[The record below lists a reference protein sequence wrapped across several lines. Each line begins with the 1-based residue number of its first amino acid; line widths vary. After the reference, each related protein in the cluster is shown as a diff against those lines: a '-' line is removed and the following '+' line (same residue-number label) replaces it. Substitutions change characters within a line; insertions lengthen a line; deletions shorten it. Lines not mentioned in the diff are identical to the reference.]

1 MSTLIVNPS
10 GYDESRSAWRNVTNL
25 QNAYNSIENTTYA
38 TFGLRTGITET
49 YVYLTFDL
57 SSIPTNAVINS
68 VSCDVKSR
76 IENQNAARIA
86 EKQVQL
92 FSGTEAKGT
101 VTTMPTSLT
110 SSIVSLDTGTWTR
123 EELDNLTLRFYAK
136 RGYTGT
142 SNNYNIYIYGA
153 DLTIEYTSGGVTQIL
168 KIKSNGNWNDV
179 NKVYKKENGEW
190 IEQTEL
196 SQVFDTQKNYL
207 KES

>member
-10 GYDESRSAWRNVTNL
+10 GYDESRSVWRNVTNL
-25 QNAYNSIENTTYA
+25 QNAYNSTENTTYA
-38 TFGLRTGITET
+38 TFGLRTGT
-49 YVYLTFDL
+49 YLTYIYLTFDL
-57 SSIPTNAVINS
+57 SSIPANAVINS
-68 VSCDVKSR
+68 VSCNVKVR
-76 IENQNAARIA
+76 IENANTSRIA

-92 FSGTEAKGT
+92 FSDTEAKGT
-101 VTTMPTSLT
+101 ATTIPFSA
-110 SSIVSLDTGTWTR
+110 SIVSLDTGTWTR

-142 SNNYNIYIYGA
+142 SNNYYIYVYGA
-153 DLTIEYTSGGVTQIL
+153 DLTIEYTSGGVTQTL
-168 KIKSNGNWNDV
+168 KIKSNGNWQDV
-179 NKVYKKENGEW
+179 RKVYKKENGEW

>member
-10 GYDESRSAWRNVTNL
+10 GYDESRSVWRNVTNL
-25 QNAYNSIENTTYA
+25 QNAYNSTENTTYA
-38 TFGLRTGITET
+38 TFGLRTGT
-49 YVYLTFDL
+49 YLTYIYLTFDL
-57 SSIPTNAVINS
+57 SSIPANAVINS
-68 VSCDVKSR
+68 VSCNVKVR
-76 IENQNAARIA
+76 IENANTSRIA

-101 VTTMPTSLT
+101 ATTIPFFE
-110 SSIVSLDTGTWTR
+110 SIVSLDTGTWTR

-142 SNNYNIYIYGA
+142 SNNYYIYVYGA
-153 DLTIEYTSGGVTQIL
+153 DLTIEYTSGGVTQTL
-168 KIKSNGNWNDV
+168 KIKSNGNWQDV
-179 NKVYKKENGEW
+179 SKVYKKENGEW

>member
-10 GYDESRSAWRNVTNL
+10 GYDERSSWRNVTNL
-25 QNAYNSIENTTYA
+25 QNAYNGTENTTYA

-68 VSCDVKSR
+68 VSCDVKTN
-76 IENQNAARIA
+76 ITNQNTSRIA

-101 VTTMPTSLT
+101 VTTIPFSV
-110 SSIVSLDTGTWTR
+110 SIVSLDTGTWTR
-123 EELDNLTLRFYAK
+123 EELDNLTLRFYAE

-142 SNNYNIYIYGA
+142 SNNYYIYVYGA

-168 KIKSNGNWNDV
+168 KIKSNGNWTDV
-179 NKVYKKENGEW
+179 SKVYKKENGSW

-196 SQVFDTQKNYL
+196 SQVFDTNTNYV
-207 KES
+207 KEN

>member
-25 QNAYNSIENTTYA
+25 QNAYNSTENTTYA

-57 SSIPTNAVINS
+57 SSIPANAIINS
-68 VSCDVKSR
+68 VSCNVKAS
-76 IENQNAARIA
+76 IESVNTARIA
-86 EKQVQL
+86 QKQVQL

-101 VTTMPTSLT
+101 AITMPTSE
-110 SSIVSLDTGTWTR
+110 SIVPLDTGTWTR

-142 SNNYNIYIYGA
+142 SNNYYIYVYGA
-153 DLTIEYTSGGVTQIL
+153 DLTIEYTSGGVTQTL
-168 KIKSNGNWNDV
+168 KIKSNGNWTDV
-179 NKVYKKENGEW
+179 SKVYKKENGSW

>member
-1 MSTLIVNPS
+1 MSTLIANPS
-10 GYDESRSAWRNVTNL
+10 GYDERSSWRSVTNL
-25 QNAYNSIENTTYA
+25 QNAYNGTENTTYA

-57 SSIPTNAVINS
+57 SSIPTNAIINS

-76 IENQNAARIA
+76 IENQNTSRIA

-101 VTTMPTSLT
+101 ATTIPTSA
-110 SSIVSLDTGTWTR
+110 SIVSLDSETWTR

-142 SNNYNIYIYGA
+142 SNSYAIYIYGA
-153 DLTIEYTSGGVTQIL
+153 DLTIEYTSGGVTQTL
-168 KIKSNGNWNDV
+168 KIKSNGNWTDV
-179 NKVYKKENGEW
+179 SKVYKKENGEW

>member
-25 QNAYNSIENTTYA
+25 QNAYNSTENTTYA

-57 SSIPTNAVINS
+57 SSIPANAVINS
-68 VSCDVKSR
+68 VSCNVKVC
-76 IENQNAARIA
+76 IESVNTSRIA

-101 VTTMPTSLT
+101 ATTIPFSV
-110 SSIVSLDTGTWTR
+110 SIVSLDTGTWTR

-142 SNNYNIYIYGA
+142 SNNYYIYVYGA
-153 DLTIEYTSGGVTQIL
+153 DLTIEYTSGGVTQTL
-168 KIKSNGNWNDV
+168 KIKSNGSWQDV
-179 NKVYKKENGEW
+179 SKVYKKENGSW
-190 IEQTEL
+190 VEQTDL
-196 SQVFDTQKNYL
+196 SQVFDTNANYV
-207 KES
+207 KEN

>member
-10 GYDESRSAWRNVTNL
+10 GYDERSSWRNVTNL
-25 QNAYNSIENTTYA
+25 QNAYNGTENTTYA

-68 VSCDVKSR
+68 VSCDVKTN
-76 IENQNAARIA
+76 ITNQNTSRIA

-101 VTTMPTSLT
+101 VTTIPFSV
-110 SSIVSLDTGTWTR
+110 SIVSLDTGTWTR
-123 EELDNLTLRFYAK
+123 EELDNLTLRFYAE

-142 SNNYNIYIYGA
+142 SNNYYIYVYGA

-168 KIKSNGNWNDV
+168 KIKSNGNWTDV
-179 NKVYKKENGEW
+179 SKVYKKENGEW
-190 IEQTEL
+190 IEQTEF

>member
-10 GYDESRSAWRNVTNL
+10 GYDESRSACRNVTNL
-25 QNAYNSIENTTYA
+25 ENAYNSTENTTYA

-57 SSIPTNAVINS
+57 SSIPANAVINS
-68 VSCDVKSR
+68 VSCDVKTN
-76 IENQNAARIA
+76 ITNQNTARIA

-101 VTTMPTSLT
+101 DTTIPTSV
-110 SSIVSLDTGTWTR
+110 SIVSLDTGTWTR

-142 SNNYNIYIYGA
+142 SNNYYIYVYGA
-153 DLTIEYTSGGVTQIL
+153 DLTIEYTSGGVTQTL
-168 KIKSNGNWNDV
+168 KIKSNGTWQDV
-179 NKVYKKENGEW
+179 SKVYKKENGEW

>member
-1 MSTLIVNPS
+1 MSTLIANPS

-25 QNAYNSIENTTYA
+25 ENAYNNTENTTYA

-92 FSGTEAKGT
+92 FSDTEAKGT
-101 VTTMPTSLT
+101 AITMSTSLT
-110 SSIVSLDTGTWTR
+110 PNIVSLDTGTWTR

-142 SNNYNIYIYGA
+142 SNNYYIYVYGA
-153 DLTIEYTSGGVTQIL
+153 DLTIEYTSGGVTQTL
-168 KIKSNGNWNDV
+168 KIKSNGNWQDV
-179 NKVYKKENGEW
+179 SKVYKKENGSW

-196 SQVFDTQKNYL
+196 SQVFDTNINYV
-207 KES
+207 KEN